1 MMKKMSCKQLG
12 GACEIVFC
20 GESFEEIA
28 NQSKQHGMEM
38 IQKGDVPHI
47 KAMNELQNQMK
58 ESGDFTKWFE
68 SKMDEFNHPSNI

>member
-1 MMKKMSCKQLG
+1 MKKMSCKQLG
-12 GACEIVFC
+12 GACDIEFS

-47 KAMNELQNQMK
+47 EAMDELQHQMK
-58 ESGDFTKWFE
+58 DPSDFAKWFE
-68 SKMDEFNHPSNI
+68 SKKEEFNHLTTI